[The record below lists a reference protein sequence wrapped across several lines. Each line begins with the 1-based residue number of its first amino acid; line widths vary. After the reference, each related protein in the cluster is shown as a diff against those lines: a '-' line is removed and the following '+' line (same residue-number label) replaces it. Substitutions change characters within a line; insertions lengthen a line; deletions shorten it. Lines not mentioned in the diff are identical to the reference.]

1 MKKTIND
8 YKKIIKTLGLE
19 PNKEQQISL
28 HYQRQETNQM
38 QISYITEKK
47 ILGVLENTG
56 VIISPTKREH
66 RQKFFTGT
74 KPHKFFDTLVDANKK
89 DSHLV
94 DALRSKFVKEFQSG
108 VKLSVKLY
116 QADKIPTFYNMQ
128 KDQLNDNGKM
138 SFLSGQMSCMQGK
151 PKQFF
156 EVYAKTKGLRIAI
169 LEDKD
174 GNMYGRALL
183 WEETR
188 QQSAQDRE
196 GNNYDYTTT
205 RHYLDRIYIA
215 DSLSG
220 SDEVRAK
227 YQHQMWNEVCT
238 QLNKTIHCYSSAHFG
253 SLITQSGVGT
263 TPPDNFNPKLIEGVD
278 ALEFEYYPYADT
290 FQGLDGQD
298 WSTDTD
304 GEVCLCNTDGT
315 NTNAETFNC
324 DECGDSMHEDDCH
337 HSEVDQETLCDN
349 CSCWC
354 DERDDWINESNAI
367 FNNYTDTTHHRD
379 DLNI

>member
-56 VIISPTKREH
+56 VKISPTKREH
-66 RQKFFTGT
+66 RQKFFSGT
-74 KPHKFFDTLVDANKK
+74 KPTKFFDTLINSNKK
-89 DSHLV
+89 DNHLV
-94 DALRSKFVKEFQSG
+94 DALRTKFVQEFQSS

-116 QADKIPTFYNMQ
+116 EADTIPTFYNMQ

-138 SFLSGQMSCMQGK
+138 AFLSSQMSCMQGR
-151 PKQFF
+151 PKAYF
-156 EVYAKTKGLRIAI
+156 EVYAKTEGQRIAI
-169 LEDKD
+169 LEDTD

-183 WEETR
+183 WADG
-188 QQSAQDRE
+188 SD
-196 GNNYDYTTT
+196 N
-205 RHYLDRIYIA
+205 YLDRIYIA

-227 YQHQMWNEVCT
+227 YQHQVWNEVCT

-304 GEVCLCNTDGT
+304 GEVCLCNTDGA
-315 NTNAETFNC
+315 NTNAETLC
-324 DECGDSMHEDDCH
+324 CEECGDSMHEDDCH
-337 HSEVDQETLCDN
+337 HSEVDQETLCEN